1 MIKRQTSF
9 PQPKVTDSQVS
20 YKDQGTVKYAK
31 AETIATPGKP
41 APYGAGEMRG
51 TGAALRGKKFSG
63 ISQARIKDQL
73 WKLIQVIQAFLQ
85 Q

>member
-9 PQPKVTDSQVS
+9 PQPKVTDSQVT

-31 AETIATPGKP
+31 AETIATPTKS

-63 ISQARIKDQL
+63 IS
-73 WKLIQVIQAFLQ
+73 
-85 Q
+85 

>member
-31 AETIATPGKP
+31 AETIATP
-41 APYGAGEMRG
+41 R
-51 TGAALRGKKFSG
+51 
-63 ISQARIKDQL
+63 
-73 WKLIQVIQAFLQ
+73 
-85 Q
+85 